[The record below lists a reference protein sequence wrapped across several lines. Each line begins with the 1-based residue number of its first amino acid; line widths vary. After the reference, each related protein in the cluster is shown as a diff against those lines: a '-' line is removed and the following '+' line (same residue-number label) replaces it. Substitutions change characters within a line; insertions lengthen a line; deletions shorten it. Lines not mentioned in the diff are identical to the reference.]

1 MNQLQPQPAEEPRR
15 PTFSSQMLD
24 ALRRGEEFTGPQAYE
39 RWGVWSVSSLIN
51 NLREKGYQIDSKR
64 EPETGRAV
72 YFMMRKR
79 QLKDVRYWPTYR
91 IGL

>member
-1 MNQLQPQPAEEPRR
+1 M
-15 PTFSSQMLD
+15 
-24 ALRRGEEFTGPQAYE
+24 
-39 RWGVWSVSSLIN
+39 WSVSSLIN